1 LCTTVYHS
9 SNGGST
15 ESSKNVWGYDYPY
28 LQAVP
33 DYFEDL
39 ENANNGIWSF
49 EYTSDEITWILQSKG
64 HNIGKVVDAYVSEYT
79 PAGNVYSVTFI
90 DSSGKQL
97 TFDKSSARTIL
108 NSSTLQKYTHSQRYT
123 ISGGVRFN
131 VNNASTV
138 ISAAEGYAIGKGG
151 SVTRLSGRDDIHL
164 LSAKGTSV
172 LERNTDSFIVSG
184 KGWGH
189 NVGMSQ
195 YGAKGMAERGYTF
208 DQILSYYYTEAVVQP
223 NYAP

>member
-1 LCTTVYHS
+1 M
-9 SNGGST
+9 
-15 ESSKNVWGYDYPY
+15 
-28 LQAVP
+28 
-33 DYFEDL
+33 
-39 ENANNGIWSF
+39 
-49 EYTSDEITWILQSKG
+49 
-64 HNIGKVVDAYVSEYT
+64 
-79 PAGNVYSVTFI
+79 
-90 DSSGKQL
+90 
-97 TFDKSSARTIL
+97 
-108 NSSTLQKYTHSQRYT
+108 
-123 ISGGVRFN
+123 RFN

-151 SVTRLSGRDDIHL
+151 SVTWLSGRDDIHL